1 MTSWGEVA
9 RADPELTSFG
19 HELFEQFGIAF
30 LATVRKDGGPRLHPV
45 CPMILQ
51 GHLFVSI
58 TATSRKMHDLSRDGR
73 YILHALP
80 GSNDA
85 EFFVR
90 GHALQVDDPDT
101 LSLVASDL
109 ADSTISMGRD
119 VLFELDIELASL
131 TVYEVCE
138 NLDQVSLKPIRR
150 QWPTISHDPEA
161 LDHRTYAW

>member
-9 RADPELTSFG
+9 KADPGLTEFG

-58 TATSRKMHDLSRDGR
+58 TATSAKKHDLCRDGR
-73 YILHALP
+73 YVLHALP
-80 GSNDA
+80 GPSDA

-90 GHALQVDDPDT
+90 GHAVQVDDLDT
-101 LSLVASDL
+101 LAVVTASG
-109 ADSTISMGRD
+109 AGSVISTRKDI
-119 VLFELDIELASL
+119 LFELDIELASL
-131 TVYEVCE
+131 
-138 NLDQVSLKPIRR
+138 
-150 QWPTISHDPEA
+150 
-161 LDHRTYAW
+161 